1 MNNLIKKLETHRLE
15 NKISQEEL
23 AKNLGVAFSTV
34 NRWLNGKSKPNKIM
48 SVIKNAF
55 KSTGVEHMKTTT
67 TKRLRAYFTTP
78 RSATLLEQDRDRKIA
93 TLNALILRNIL
104 INRS

>member
-1 MNNLIKKLETHRLE
+1 
-15 NKISQEEL
+15 
-23 AKNLGVAFSTV
+23 
-34 NRWLNGKSKPNKIM
+34 
-48 SVIKNAF
+48 
-55 KSTGVEHMKTTT
+55 MKTTT